1 MHNEIMLRKSCGSHT
16 LKIATLLGICLVLI
30 VTQSGCST
38 LGQATGGVF
47 NLVGTLVGGT
57 FKVIGKVLDIVA
69 KMPKPPPGV
78 F

>member
-1 MHNEIMLRKSCGSHT
+1 MLRKSCRSHIS
-16 LKIATLLGICLVLI
+16 KIAPLLAICLVLI

-47 NLVGTLVGGT
+47 NLVGTVIGGT
-57 FKVIGKVLDIVA
+57 FKVIGKVLDVVA

>member
-1 MHNEIMLRKSCGSHT
+1 MLRKSCRP
-16 LKIATLLGICLVLI
+16 LIPKIAPLLAICLVLL

-47 NLVGTLVGGT
+47 NLVGTVIGGT
-57 FKVIGKVLDIVA
+57 FKVIGKVLDVVA